1 MFHSLIESQDF
12 KYENSIWTTLFI
24 STSGSFRLETRTL
37 LMLALAVSFTIFLEF
52 AQTFATVTGH
62 LHVDGNGGLRRNIH
76 VEKNQVSYGH
86 FAVER
91 FHRLQGSV
99 GLSIDVSNYRECALS
114 CVNNPPCTSFNVASS
129 PRPEGKFR
137 CELLNEDEYS
147 ASPGQLTR
155 SQEYHHYS
163 IKVFRRLPERQL

>member
-1 MFHSLIESQDF
+1 MLSL
-12 KYENSIWTTLFI
+12 T
-24 STSGSFRLETRTL
+24 
-37 LMLALAVSFTIFLEF
+37 VSFTIFLGF
-52 AQTFATVTGH
+52 AQTFATVTSH
-62 LHVDGNGGLRRNIH
+62 LHLDGSGGLRRNLH
-76 VEKNQVSYGH
+76 VEKNRVSYGH

-99 GLSIDVSNYRECALS
+99 GSSIDVSNYRECALS

-137 CELLNEDEYS
+137 CELLNEDRYS

-163 IKVFRRLPERQL
+163 IKVFKVLLEKQC